1 MVPADL
7 TAWITRTLVPAWIG
21 RTLVAGSPGYVET
34 FTRAG
39 EPDPAPAR
47 TTLVTARLVY
57 VYSHAYLLHPDP
69 AALAAAQHG
78 VGFLLERCRDQDGR
92 FRHRVLPDG
101 TAIDART
108 DLYDLAFVLFA
119 FAWFARAS
127 GEKRVLAVCD
137 EICAMMD
144 ADLAQA
150 NGGFA
155 EDSLGTLPRRQ
166 NPHMHLLEAFH
177 ALAETTG
184 EPRWLER
191 ASAIVRLMEASL
203 FDRAT
208 GSLGEFFAAEW
219 QPWPGEPGQ
228 LREPGH
234 HFEWVWLLIHHA
246 RLTGDRRVLA
256 SADELYGFGL
266 RHGIAALPDD
276 LPMVRDGV
284 DRGGAPVA
292 PTGLLWPQTEAI
304 KAFAARLEVG
314 DSSAAT
320 RLDAH
325 LATLFRHFV
334 EADTGLW
341 HNQLSAKGEPIRAE
355 IPVRVL
361 YHLVL
366 ALAEVDRVRAAR
378 A

>member
-7 TAWITRTLVPAWIG
+7 GAWLTRTLVPAWIA
-21 RTLVAGSPGYVET
+21 RTVVAGSPGYVES
-34 FTRAG
+34 FTHAG

-57 VYSHAYLLHPDP
+57 VYSHAYLLRPDP

-78 VGFLLERCRDQDGR
+78 VAFLLTRCRGSDGR
-92 FRHRVLPDG
+92 FRHRVQPDG
-101 TAIDART
+101 TAIDDRT

-119 FAWFARAS
+119 LAWFARAS
-127 GEKRVLAVCD
+127 GDRQVLTAAD
-137 EICAMMD
+137 EID
-144 ADLAQA
+144 AFMEAELARP

-184 EPRWLER
+184 EARWLDR
-191 ASAIVRLMEASL
+191 ARAIVRLTEASL
-203 FDRAT
+203 FDRET
-208 GSLGEFFAAEW
+208 GSLGEFFPGDW
-219 QPWPGEPGQ
+219 QPWPGERGR

-234 HFEWVWLLIHHA
+234 HFEWVWLLAHHA
-246 RLTGDRRVLA
+246 RLTGERHGLGLADRLHA
-256 SADELYGFGL
+256 FGL
-266 RHGIAALPDD
+266 RHGIAALPDGSPLVLD
-276 LPMVRDGV
+276 EI
-284 DRGGAPVA
+284 DRNGTPVA
-292 PTGLLWPQTEAI
+292 TTGLLWPQTEAI
-304 KAFAARLEVG
+304 KAFSARLEAG
-314 DSSAAT
+314 DASAGA

-325 LATLFRHFV
+325 LATIFRHFV
-334 EADTGLW
+334 DADTGLW
-341 HNQLSAKGEPIRAE
+341 HNQVTAEGEPVRAA

-366 ALAEVDRVRAAR
+366 ALAEVTRVRGLP
-378 A
+378 